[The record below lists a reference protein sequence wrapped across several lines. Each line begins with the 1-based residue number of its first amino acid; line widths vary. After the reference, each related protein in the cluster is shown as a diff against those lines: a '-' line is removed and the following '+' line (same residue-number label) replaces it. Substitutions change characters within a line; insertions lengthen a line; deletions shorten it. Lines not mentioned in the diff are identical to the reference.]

1 MNETVH
7 DFEKS
12 MNIPFSLRLKHFGRD
27 IHLFYPSFSFSN
39 SPSRDFQPKS
49 FPSFSITGS
58 KCSLNCEHCRGK
70 LLKYMIPAESP
81 KQLKKHCVKLYK
93 RGGRGCLISGGSVS
107 KGAVPLVPF
116 LNTLKDIKSETNLQ
130 LVVHT
135 GLTSPDVLFRLAEIG
150 VDIVTFDFLG
160 STKVIKE
167 IYHLNAEIEDY
178 EKTIRYMSDIGLRF
192 VPHILVGLYHGELIG
207 EKEALDIIR
216 KYNPHAVVFII
227 FTPFKDTLM
236 ESDNPPSIRQVVEL
250 IASARI
256 TLPTTPLI
264 LGCMRPLKNYRESL
278 DLLSIKAGINGLAY
292 PSKGT
297 YQSLIRMGLNP
308 VLHDTC
314 CSLIFLAS

>member
-1 MNETVH
+1 MNETVS

-12 MNIPFSLRLKHFGRD
+12 LNIAFSLRLKHFGRN

-39 SPSRDFQPKS
+39 SPNRDFQPKS

-58 KCSLNCEHCRGK
+58 KCSLNCEHCSGK
-70 LLKYMIPAESP
+70 LLQYMIPTESP
-81 KQLKKHCVKLYK
+81 KQLKDYCIKLYK
-93 RGGRGCLISGGSVS
+93 KGGKGCLISGGSVS
-107 KGAVPLVPF
+107 NGAVPLVPF
-116 LNTLKDIKSETNLQ
+116 LDTLKEIKSETNLQ

-135 GLTSPDVLFRLAEIG
+135 GLTSPDVLFRLVEIG
-150 VDIVTFDFLG
+150 VDIVAFDFIG

-167 IYHLNAEIEDY
+167 IYHLNAVVEDY
-178 EKTIRYMSDIGLRF
+178 EKTIRYMSGIGLRF
-192 VPHILVGLYHGELIG
+192 VPHILVGLYHGKLIG

-216 KYNPHAVVFII
+216 KYDPHAVVFIV

-236 ESDNPPSIRQVVEL
+236 ESDNPPSIQQVVEL

-256 TLPTTPLI
+256 TSPNMPIT
-264 LGCMRPLKNYRESL
+264 LGCVRPLKNYRESL

-292 PSKGT
+292 PSKVT
-297 YQSLIRMGLNP
+297 YQSLINMGLNP

-314 CSLIFLAS
+314 CSLIFLS